1 MIEFKGN
8 NLKKMYFIKIFNQI
22 KLYKYAKHN
31 QLRKVIFNKILKIL

>member
-8 NLKKMYFIKIFNQI
+8 NFKKMHFVKIYNQI